1 MVSGSDSPDK
11 LRRDARDL
19 VAMLRR
25 VDGLVLME
33 AARLVERH
41 AEQQTI
47 APSSIDRLFEQLRG
61 LGWDGTPRAIDPEQ
75 GWDVVMQCKVCL
87 EVIRSERVRS
97 ADSVKRIARSFIA
110 GRGFHSDFQF
120 PGDTPCHGLL
130 EVLGL
135 GR

>member
-1 MVSGSDSPDK
+1 MASASDSPDK

-41 AEQQTI
+41 AEQQTL
-47 APSSIDRLFEQLRG
+47 APSSIDRLFEQLKG
-61 LGWDGTPRAIDPEQ
+61 LGWDGTPRDTDAES
-75 GWDVVMQCKVCL
+75 GWDVVLQCKVCL
-87 EVIRSERVRS
+87 DVIRSERTRS
-97 ADSVKRIARSFIA
+97 AEAVKRLAQRFIA

-120 PGDTPCHGLL
+120 PGDPPCHGLL